1 MFVPCRQPAFAC
13 PKTFL
18 LVGIVTSRPESGE
31 MSSAAHKL
39 AIAHGNVN
47 RPPVRFLFVGSTT
60 AAYFFGR
67 HRNRLGFDTHIVT
80 SPSLFLHF
88 LLIFVV
94 VVCLLMAIEGKGGY
108 GGASPRHA
116 CFSYLPLLQPSNSK
130 ASATQSCSKV
140 VWEAGC

>member
-1 MFVPCRQPAFAC
+1 
-13 PKTFL
+13 
-18 LVGIVTSRPESGE
+18 

-47 RPPVRFLFVGSTT
+47 RPPVRFLLVGSTT

-67 HRNRLGFDTHIVT
+67 HRNRLGNETHIVILFAT
-80 SPSLFLHF
+80 SLSFFLHF

-94 VVCLLMAIEGKGGY
+94 VVRLLMGIEGKGGY